1 MANKMITEEKL
12 YSQSLTNEC
21 MAESLQKELRE
32 IKSAIPEV
40 MELIN
45 LPTLKIYEKYK
56 YTKWSEMPDI
66 IRIYLKNRYNFE
78 LYNSTFGLYKG
89 HNKLASIN
97 ECLGKSFERYNVQ
110 NSPFVKRTLADFTQ
124 EQLSEMIE
132 QMIVT
137 LNEKKE
143 REAVSC
149 AEK

>member
-1 MANKMITEEKL
+1 M
-12 YSQSLTNEC
+12 
-21 MAESLQKELRE
+21 RE
-32 IKSAIPEV
+32 IKSSIPEV
-40 MELIN
+40 LELIN

-56 YTKWSEMPDI
+56 YTKWSEIPDI
-66 IRIYLKNRYNFE
+66 IRIYLKKRYNFE

-110 NSPFVKRTLADFTQ
+110 NSPFVKRTLADLTQ

-132 QMIVT
+132 EMIVT

-149 AEK
+149 ARE

>member
-1 MANKMITEEKL
+1 MITEEKL
-12 YSQSLTNEC
+12 YSKSLANEC
-21 MAESLQKELRE
+21 MVEALQKELRE

-56 YTKWSEMPDI
+56 YTKWSELPDI
-66 IRIYLKNRYNFE
+66 IRIYLKNRYNFV

-110 NSPFVKRTLADFTQ
+110 NSPIVKRTLADLTQ

-132 QMIVT
+132 EMIVT

-149 AEK
+149 ARE